1 MRERISMRK
10 SREILRHILDLKL
23 PYQVAEQSLGVSHG
37 LVCRTLA
44 KVRERGMTWP
54 DLAPLSE
61 EELELLL
68 YGPPKLPVSS
78 LAMPDWA
85 LVDAERRR
93 PGVTLL
99 LLHEEYKQS
108 HPNGLS
114 YSQFCEQYRRFRSS
128 RPLLQRQEYVAGDK
142 MLVDYS
148 GKRPH
153 YFNPA
158 TGQRIDC
165 ELFVAVLG
173 ASNLTFA
180 HASATQRRED
190 FLRSHMRAVEYFG
203 GVTRLWIP
211 DNLKSAVTRACRYEP
226 TVQRDYQELAEHYG
240 AAILPTRPY
249 KPTDKA
255 KVEVAVQITQRWI
268 LARLR
273 NVRCFSLAEL
283 NGHIRR
289 LLEELNHRL
298 MPGYGRSRWELF
310 AQIEKDKLR
319 PLPKDSF
326 ELSETKEA
334 KVQIDSHVAFEGH
347 SYSAPYQLQGE
358 SVLVRATGLTVEIFH
373 RGKRVASHLRSRQR
387 GGYTTLPEHLPKAY
401 RNRDWSPGRLLNW
414 AARIGPHTSSLCRA
428 ILEQKLHPEHS
439 YKRCLGLLRLAKRYD
454 QERLEAACE
463 RAFAAGARS
472 YQSVKAI
479 LEQGLDRIPI
489 AREQSP
495 QRESIEHEH
504 LRGPKYY
511 N

>member
-1 MRERISMRK
+1 VRERIRMRK
-10 SREILRHILDLKL
+10 SREILRHILDMKL
-23 PYQVAEQSLGVSHG
+23 PYLVAEQSVGASHG

-54 DLAPLSE
+54 DIAPLSE
-61 EELELLL
+61 EELERLL
-68 YGPPKLPVSS
+68 YGPPKVSASS
-78 LAMPDWA
+78 LPLPDWA
-85 LVDAERRR
+85 LVDAELRR

-153 YFNPA
+153 YFDPA

-249 KPTDKA
+249 KPRDKA
-255 KVEVAVQITQRWI
+255 KVEVAVQIAQRWI

-273 NVRCFSLAEL
+273 NVCRVTA
-283 NGHIRR
+283 
-289 LLEELNHRL
+289 
-298 MPGYGRSRWELF
+298 
-310 AQIEKDKLR
+310 A
-319 PLPKDSF
+319 
-326 ELSETKEA
+326 LS
-334 KVQIDSHVAFEGH
+334 
-347 SYSAPYQLQGE
+347 SARGIYHAARAQLQALLGTLAARETLRSGATGGGLRE
-358 SVLVRATGLTVEIFH
+358 SVWRRCALISEREVDPRTGAGSTSDRETAESAKGVHRA
-373 RGKRVASHLRSRQR
+373 
-387 GGYTTLPEHLPKAY
+387 
-401 RNRDWSPGRLLNW
+401 
-414 AARIGPHTSSLCRA
+414 
-428 ILEQKLHPEHS
+428 
-439 YKRCLGLLRLAKRYD
+439 
-454 QERLEAACE
+454 
-463 RAFAAGARS
+463 
-472 YQSVKAI
+472 
-479 LEQGLDRIPI
+479 
-489 AREQSP
+489 
-495 QRESIEHEH
+495 
-504 LRGPKYY
+504 
-511 N
+511 

>member
-1 MRERISMRK
+1 
-10 SREILRHILDLKL
+10 
-23 PYQVAEQSLGVSHG
+23 
-37 LVCRTLA
+37 
-44 KVRERGMTWP
+44 MTWP

-68 YGPPKLPVSS
+68 YGPPKLPVS
-78 LAMPDWA
+78 LLPLPDWA

-114 YSQFCEQYRRFRSS
+114 YSQFCEQYRRFRLS

-148 GKRPH
+148 GKRPQ
-153 YFNPA
+153 YFDPA

-249 KPTDKA
+249 KPRDKA
-255 KVEVAVQITQRWI
+255 KVEVAVQIAQRWI

-319 PLPKDSF
+319 PLPEGLL

-334 KVQIDSHVAFEGH
+334 KVQIDSHVALRSLPIRLLTSCKESLSWSVRPVLPSRF
-347 SYSAPYQLQGE
+347 SIAE
-358 SVLVRATGLTVEIFH
+358 SVSHHICALVSAGDIPRCPSIYPKRIEIGTGHRADCSTGR
-373 RGKRVASHLRSRQR
+373 RGSDPIPR
-387 GGYTTLPEHLPKAY
+387 
-401 RNRDWSPGRLLNW
+401 
-414 AARIGPHTSSLCRA
+414 
-428 ILEQKLHPEHS
+428 
-439 YKRCLGLLRLAKRYD
+439 RCAV
-454 QERLEAACE
+454 
-463 RAFAAGARS
+463 
-472 YQSVKAI
+472 QS
-479 LEQGLDRIPI
+479 
-489 AREQSP
+489 
-495 QRESIEHEH
+495 
-504 LRGPKYY
+504 
-511 N
+511 